1 MISYNKMDTE
11 NLELGNMDDDFEN
24 YIQALDLSKKMGKEL
39 IFYQSNI
46 YLDSARSLSQHI
58 FPEYFLTTM
67 IGERHNEEWTCTEP
81 HLSVADYVVN
91 RVQNN
96 NNIKVFLEYNRR
108 LGTREKI
115 TQVGSKAV
123 VDTYV
128 KLSNINKLDKILP
141 YDERGNFLGYEP
153 YMELYHY
160 NNFHTFDGKRIFD
173 HYIDPFFIKAREG
186 WFNLNV
192 NEFINKDLCER
203 LVNLR
208 KNIENYFL
216 DILDIL
222 NSQRYDIN
230 TLRERL
236 KQVWQMANDW
246 FVIRQLYLNNGIV
259 EYIFIGGVHHF
270 DYIKEELNN
279 TTLTIDSRV
288 GNKDNCVSIY
298 NTYQFN

>member
-1 MISYNKMDTE
+1 MVSYNKMDTE
-11 NLELGNMDDDFEN
+11 NLELGNMDDDLEN

-67 IGERHNEEWTCTEP
+67 IGELHNEQWTCTEP

-91 RVQNN
+91 KVQNN
-96 NNIKVFLEYNRR
+96 DNIKVFLEYNRR
-108 LGTREKI
+108 LVAHKDI
-115 TQVGSKAV
+115 TKVASKAV

-128 KLSNINKLDKILP
+128 KLTNINKLDKILP

-173 HYIDPFFIKAREG
+173 NYIDPFFIKAREG
-186 WFNLNV
+186 WFKLNV

-216 DILDIL
+216 YILDIL

-236 KQVWQMANDW
+236 KEVWQMANDW
-246 FVIRQLYLNNGIV
+246 FVIRQLYLNNGII

-279 TTLTIDSRV
+279 TTLTIDSQV
-288 GNKDNCVSIY
+288 GNEDNCISIY